1 MGTKISLRTI
11 WITARVEYIKWL
23 FNPRIIIVAVMMI
36 FIKTLAIEPLLERA
50 IRMNEPINILEP
62 FIAVGNSGMLIMI
75 LPAVYLTLMS
85 DFPIIGGNTL
95 FFIRRTG
102 KVNWFFGQLL
112 FAIMSIFTYLIA
124 VFGFCMLFTAKYCYV
139 GENWSKVVRQ
149 YDAFFPEEAGN
160 FASLLLPS
168 NLYNQI
174 DIIPTLLHTFVL
186 TLMYLFLLTLILFM
200 FKILYLRMAGLFTSI
215 ILITFGVATCS
226 IKTSL
231 MWIFPMANT
240 IIWLHYTE
248 IRREPIKTI
257 SYSYVYFV
265 FLIIALIVID
275 IFTLKRANFY
285 TVEES

>member
-1 MGTKISLRTI
+1 MGTKINLRTI
-11 WITARVEYIKWL
+11 WTTARAEYIKWL
-23 FNPRIIIVAVMMI
+23 LNPRIIIVAVMMV

-50 IRMNEPINILEP
+50 IKMNEPLNILEP
-62 FIAVGNSGMLIMI
+62 FIAVGNSGMLVMI
-75 LPAVYLTLMS
+75 LPAVYLTLVS
-85 DFPIIGGNTL
+85 DFPIIGGSML
-95 FFIRRTG
+95 FFIKRTG
-102 KVNWFFGQLL
+102 KINWFFGQLL
-112 FAIMSIFTYLIA
+112 FAIMNIFTYLIS
-124 VFGFCMLFTAKYCYV
+124 VFGFCMLFTAKYCYI
-139 GENWSKVVRQ
+139 GENWSKVVRH
-149 YDAFFPEEAGN
+149 YDAIFPEEAGN

-186 TLMYLFLLTLILFM
+186 IFMYLLLLTLILFM

-215 ILITFGVATCS
+215 ILIAFGVATCS

-231 MWIFPMANT
+231 MWLFPMANT

-248 IRREPIKTI
+248 IRREPIKAI
-257 SYSYVYFV
+257 SYSYVYFIV
-265 FLIIALIVID
+265 LIIALIVID